1 MSERSESPPPPDWSP
16 PASDADAREARQ
28 SLDGF
33 VPMMI
38 YFGYMTVLSM
48 CFFLITGTIGFFS
61 SYYFNV
67 TIYSYLKVD

>member
-1 MSERSESPPPPDWSP
+1 MMIYAAWYNVTEL
-16 PASDADAREARQ
+16 

-48 CFFLITGTIGFFS
+48 YFFLITGTIGFFS